1 MWYGEMLVNLGR
13 FDEAIGHLHTA
24 NALDPLTSVIP
35 SNIGWAYHSAGR
47 HEEAVAAFRT
57 ALDFDPRFAY
67 AHLGMG
73 SALIGLGRVGEAVT
87 AFESAVE
94 VMKGQEAARAYLAR
108 GYARAGR
115 RADAEAIFAD
125 LQRSALAGDGAAWG
139 VAAVAA
145 ALGRDDDA
153 LTWLQVAYDRGEPSM
168 SHVKVASDF
177 RRLQA
182 DPRFAAILRQMG
194 F

>member
-1 MWYGEMLVNLGR
+1 
-13 FDEAIGHLHTA
+13 
-24 NALDPLTSVIP
+24 
-35 SNIGWAYHSAGR
+35 
-47 HEEAVAAFRT
+47 
-57 ALDFDPRFAY
+57 
-67 AHLGMG
+67 
-73 SALIGLGRVGEAVT
+73 
-87 AFESAVE
+87 
-94 VMKGQEAARAYLAR
+94 
-108 GYARAGR
+108 
-115 RADAEAIFAD
+115 
-125 LQRSALAGDGAAWG
+125 LAGDGAAWG

-168 SHVKVASDF
+168 SHVKVASEF